1 MMKKLTRSRTN
12 RMFAGVIGGIA
23 ESIGMDAKLLRILYI
38 ILGIVTAFFPLIV
51 VYVALI
57 FILQNEQ
64 DYGS

>member
-23 ESIGMDAKLLRILYI
+23 ESIGMDAKLLRILYV

-57 FILQNEQ
+57 FILPNEQ
-64 DYGS
+64 DFGS